1 MLKSSDYKAYSKFI
15 ESLAKK
21 LTKFYYLKLNRSF
34 KISNSLKEKVMIQL
48 QVLIKHLK
56 NLLEKKLKINFQ
68 ITKLLVKN
76 LNIKN
81 LKVILPG
88 F

>member
-1 MLKSSDYKAYSKFI
+1 
-15 ESLAKK
+15 
-21 LTKFYYLKLNRSF
+21 
-34 KISNSLKEKVMIQL
+34 MIQL

-76 LNIKN
+76 LDIKN